1 MPITSI
7 KRRGNRRSVNNPEG
21 GTASTT
27 ETGTVAVS
35 FSDKPQISNQSFK
48 YPGTPPIQKIPS
60 IQAVLETPSVKPV
73 SEPPKQELVPESATT
88 QEAVNEPKPAATEMA
103 AEEKVQEP
111 QEKEPEVFE
120 TCWKQL
126 FEELFSNNPMI
137 YHPLKEKIP
146 TLEDGVIKV
155 EVLNDFQKD
164 QYEMRKRAVLEYWRN
179 HFTTNVDDL
188 EIVVNE
194 NMEMKK
200 IIYSSEDK
208 MKNLEEQNPEIRD
221 FLQVLNFR
229 VKD

>member
-7 KRRGNRRSVNNPEG
+7 KKRGNRRSVNNPEG

-27 ETGTVAVS
+27 ETGTAAVS
-35 FSDKPQISNQSFK
+35 FSDKPQISNQTFK
-48 YPGTPPIQKIPS
+48 YPGTPPIKPIPS
-60 IQAVLETPSVKPV
+60 IQAVLETPSAKSV
-73 SEPPKQELVPESATT
+73 SEPPKQEPAPEPATT
-88 QEAVNEPKPAATEMA
+88 QEAINESQPVTTETG
-103 AEEKVQEP
+103 AEEKVQEV

-126 FEELFSNNPMI
+126 FEELFINTPMI
-137 YHPLKEKIP
+137 YHPLKDKVP
-146 TLEDGVIKV
+146 TLEEGVIKV
-155 EVLNDFQKD
+155 DVLNDFQKD
-164 QYEMRKRAVLEYWRN
+164 QFEMRKRAVLEYWRN

-188 EIVVNE
+188 EVVVNE
-194 NMEMKK
+194 NLEMKK

-208 MKNLEEQNPEIRD
+208 MKNLEEQNPDIRN

>member
-7 KRRGNRRSVNNPEG
+7 KKRGNRRSVNNPEG

-27 ETGTVAVS
+27 ETGTAAVS
-35 FSDKPQISNQSFK
+35 FSDKPQISNQTFK
-48 YPGTPPIQKIPS
+48 YPGTPPIKPIPS
-60 IQAVLETPSVKPV
+60 IQAVLETPSAKSV
-73 SEPPKQELVPESATT
+73 SEPPKQEPAPESETT
-88 QEAVNEPKPAATEMA
+88 QEAINESQPVTTETG
-103 AEEKVQEP
+103 AEEKVQEV

-126 FEELFSNNPMI
+126 FEELFINTPMI
-137 YHPLKEKIP
+137 YHPLKDKIP
-146 TLEDGVIKV
+146 TLEEGVIKV
-155 EVLNDFQKD
+155 DVLNDFQKD
-164 QYEMRKRAVLEYWRN
+164 QFEMRKRAVLEYWRN

-188 EIVVNE
+188 EVVVNE
-194 NMEMKK
+194 NLEMKK

-208 MKNLEEQNPEIRD
+208 MKNLEEQNPDIRN